1 MRPLTTSETEVLFA
15 KLAKYIGRNI
25 SQLTD
30 KPADPHCFRVHR
42 DRVYYVRE
50 EIAKKA
56 EHIPRNN
63 LLTLGSCFGKFTK
76 TGKFKMH
83 ITALD
88 YIAPYARV
96 LSLPHL
102 SIVHYSFFNVDFS
115 SLEFG

>member
-1 MRPLTTSETEVLFA
+1 MRPLTTAETEVLFA

-30 KPADPHCFRVHR
+30 KPADPHLFRVHR
-42 DRVYYVRE
+42 ERVYYVRE

-56 EHIPRNN
+56 EHIPRDN
-63 LLTLGSCFGKFTK
+63 LLALGSCLGKFTK

-88 YIAPYARV
+88 YIAPYAKV
-96 LSLPHL
+96 PNS
-102 SIVHYSFFNVDFS
+102 DFT
-115 SLEFG
+115 F